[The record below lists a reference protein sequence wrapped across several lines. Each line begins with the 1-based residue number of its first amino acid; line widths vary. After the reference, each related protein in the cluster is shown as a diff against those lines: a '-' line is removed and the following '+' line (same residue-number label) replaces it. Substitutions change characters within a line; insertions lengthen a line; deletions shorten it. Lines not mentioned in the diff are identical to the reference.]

1 MSDLELRFGAWHGHC
16 NRDIRNE
23 KTFES
28 SEWSKRFSLETK
40 GKKIMKPTTVTNKN
54 ARKFPFVDYHYQSA
68 TMGSFTGRCAK
79 TSTSK
84 SLRDISRDYFDN
96 EANHDFL
103 SDAAKK
109 RKRRILIISVSAVGL
124 ILATIALSRLKPAA
138 PSVDRSSVWID
149 TVKRGP
155 MVRQVRGL

>member
-1 MSDLELRFGAWHGHC
+1 MSYLKLCFGAWHGHC

-40 GKKIMKPTTVTNKN
+40 GKKIMKPTTLTNKN
-54 ARKFPFVDYHYQSA
+54 ARNFPFVDYHYQSA

-79 TSTSK
+79 TSSK
-84 SLRDISRDYFDN
+84 SLRDISRDYFDS

-103 SDAAKK
+103 SDAAVFGT
-109 RKRRILIISVSAVGL
+109 LIATAAVPIIAGLSAVFEL
-124 ILATIALSRLKPAA
+124 CRALPF
-138 PSVDRSSVWID
+138 
-149 TVKRGP
+149 
-155 MVRQVRGL
+155 